1 MTPPITP
8 RWVVRHPLWPLIA
21 LHVVLAGQVPVY
33 TALGMDGPAGDPLA
47 GTVAFVLALCLSLR
61 HSLAAT
67 RGGRP
72 AGWPWT
78 LAALVALANV
88 PLWWFGSNWQ
98 AFTGFALASMVM
110 LLRGRPL
117 LLAAIA
123 QLLHNPVKEVIGML
137 HDDAYTVAQAL
148 LLGSYSLFSLVLYA
162 GTLVG
167 GARLVR
173 LLHELEATRTEL
185 AATAVGEERVRV
197 SRDLHDL
204 LGQSLSAIS
213 LKGDLALRLL
223 AKDAA
228 AARAE
233 VESLTGVARDALR
246 DVRAITRDEHSVSL
260 RTEIDGAAALLGAAG
275 VDTRLDVADV
285 PPLSGAAQ
293 SALAWAIR
301 EGTTNLLRHSDART
315 CTITLTRRQGTVR
328 LEIVNDGAHPAP
340 APAPTGATGPSP
352 TPPGTELSEAADPS
366 PTPAGTGLAGLAER
380 ARAASGTWLTTVR
393 DGLFTLSVEVPE
405 EVA

>member
-1 MTPPITP
+1 MTPPIAP

-21 LHVVLAGQVPVY
+21 LHVLLAVQVPVY
-33 TALGMDGPAGDPLA
+33 TTLGMDGPSGNPVVA
-47 GTVAFVLALCLSLR
+47 TVACALALFLSLR
-61 HSLAAT
+61 HSLAAS
-67 RGGRP
+67 RGERP

-78 LAALVALANV
+78 LAALVILANV

-98 AFTGFALASMVM
+98 AFTSFALASIVM
-110 LLRGRPL
+110 LLRGRL
-117 LLAAIA
+117 MLFAVIA
-123 QLLHNPVKEVIGML
+123 QLLHNPAKEVIAML
-137 HDDAYTVAQAL
+137 RDDAHTIPQAL
-148 LLGSYSLFSLVLYA
+148 LLGAYALFALILYA

-173 LLHELEATRTEL
+173 LLNELEATRTEL
-185 AATAVGEERVRV
+185 AATAVGEERIRV

-223 AKDAA
+223 AKDVA
-228 AARAE
+228 AARDE

-275 VDTRLDVADV
+275 VDTRLDVADL
-285 PPLSGAAQ
+285 PPLSAPAQ
-293 SALAWAIR
+293 NALAWAIR

-315 CTITLTRRQGTVR
+315 CAITLTHHQGTIR
-328 LEIVNDGAHPAP
+328 LEIVNDGVQPSS
-340 APAPTGATGPSP
+340 GAADLTRTPP
-352 TPPGTELSEAADPS
+352 HLTPPGTGLS
-366 PTPAGTGLAGLAER
+366 GLAER
-380 ARAASGTWLTTVR
+380 TRAASGTWLTTVH
-393 DGLFTLSVEVPE
+393 DGLFLLSVEVPE